1 MVIEGPT
8 FWWLLAG
15 TLVAVELATGTFY
28 LLMLAL
34 GAVAG
39 ALVAHAGFGA
49 SAQIVASA
57 LLGALATLGWHA
69 RRARNPRS
77 APAQS
82 NRDVLLDIGQTLAVE
97 EWASDGTA
105 RTQYRGAAWS
115 VRFTG
120 QGTPAPGRFRIVAI
134 DGNEL
139 AVTSD

>member
-1 MVIEGPT
+1 MAIEGPT
-8 FWWLLAG
+8 FWWVLAG

-39 ALVAHAGFGA
+39 ALVAHAGLGG
-49 SAQIVASA
+49 SVQIVASA
-57 LLGALATLGWHA
+57 LLGALATLAWHVK
-69 RRARNPRS
+69 RARNPRS

-82 NRDVLLDIGQTLAVE
+82 NRDVLIDIGQTLAVE

-115 VRFTG
+115 VRFAG

>member
-1 MVIEGPT
+1 MAIEGPT
-8 FWWLLAG
+8 FWWVLAG

-39 ALVAHAGFGA
+39 ALVAHAGFDG
-49 SAQIVASA
+49 SLQIVAAA
-57 LLGALATLGWHA
+57 LLGALATLAWHVK
-69 RRARNPRS
+69 RARNPRS

-82 NRDVLLDIGQTLAVE
+82 NPDVLIDIGQTLAVE
-97 EWASDGTA
+97 KWASDGTA

-115 VRFTG
+115 VRFAG
-120 QGTPAPGRFRIVAI
+120 QGTPAPGRFRIVSI

-139 AVTSD
+139 AVTPD